1 MNISQVENLT
11 GITKQNIR
19 FYEKEGLIH
28 PKRNKTNGYREYG
41 EPEVQA
47 LKLIRVMR
55 KTGMSLEDIKEVL
68 DGSVSLREAATMRKH
83 QVEVERAELL
93 NVIRLCDD
101 LKRESVEQIDADYYL
116 AYIEGEEKKGNQ
128 FYRLIEDYKKV
139 AKYEANKEFQFIPDK
154 IIYTPRD
161 FTDALLK
168 YAKDY
173 DKDITI
179 TKEGM
184 YPEFILDDI
193 EYSAMRVQGRY
204 GSTVHCKMKYPKQ
217 EEPKSIDE
225 GRKRWMTMFVRFVP
239 LFIWEIVLFF
249 LLNFIW
255 GEEAMTATILSMIFF
270 AAVYS
275 IRLFRQS

>member
-11 GITKQNIR
+11 GVTKQNIR
-19 FYEKEGLIH
+19 FYEKEGLIQ
-28 PKRNKTNGYREYG
+28 PKRNETNGYREYG
-41 EPEVQA
+41 ESEVQA

-55 KTGMSLEDIKEVL
+55 KTGMSLEEIKDVL
-68 DGSVSLREAATMRKH
+68 NGAVSLREAATMRKH

-101 LKRESVEQIDADYYL
+101 LRRETVEQIDADYYL
-116 AYIEGEEKKGNQ
+116 SYIEGEEEKGNQ

-139 AKYEANKEFQFIPDK
+139 VKYEANKEFAFIPDE

-204 GSTVHCKMKYPKQ
+204 GSTVHCEMKYPEQ

-225 GRKRWMTMFVRFVP
+225 GRKRWMTMLIRFAP
-239 LFIWEIVLFF
+239 LLVWEIVLFF
-249 LLNFIW
+249 LLNFLW
-255 GEEAMTATILSMIFF
+255 GEDAMTATILSMLFF
-270 AAVYS
+270 AVVYS
-275 IRLFRQS
+275 IKIFRQS